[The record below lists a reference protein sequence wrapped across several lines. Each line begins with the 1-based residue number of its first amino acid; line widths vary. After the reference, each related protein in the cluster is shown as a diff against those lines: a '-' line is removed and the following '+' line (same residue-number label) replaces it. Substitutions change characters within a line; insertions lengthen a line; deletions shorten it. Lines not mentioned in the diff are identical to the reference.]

1 MLIPSLNKEATAE
14 PLRKCKGKLVPTY
27 LHGTQMVPPQQIS
40 AGQTLAKVYLKLIV
54 DKVEIGS
61 LVSVLQRD
69 GEAFDK
75 EIKDYLEGSHNI
87 KNIEK
92 LSYED
97 ANGYHV
103 LNANVGVLA
112 QESSNQSPF
121 LLHVQTTQIVGKR
134 RVKRT
139 GTATP
144 GAPGRTKKSR
154 LESGLSQTFT
164 AMIQDQ
170 MFWTC
175 FVG

>member
-1 MLIPSLNKEATAE
+1 
-14 PLRKCKGKLVPTY
+14 
-27 LHGTQMVPPQQIS
+27 MVPPQQIS

-103 LNANVGVLA
+103 LNANVGVFRAYIAAL
-112 QESSNQSPF
+112 QSNAVPGNEHACSEHACSEHGCF
-121 LLHVQTTQIVGKR
+121 YFIFIYLLIIFIYFER
-134 RVKRT
+134 PRAR
-139 GTATP
+139 
-144 GAPGRTKKSR
+144 
-154 LESGLSQTFT
+154 
-164 AMIQDQ
+164 IINNI
-170 MFWTC
+170 
-175 FVG
+175 